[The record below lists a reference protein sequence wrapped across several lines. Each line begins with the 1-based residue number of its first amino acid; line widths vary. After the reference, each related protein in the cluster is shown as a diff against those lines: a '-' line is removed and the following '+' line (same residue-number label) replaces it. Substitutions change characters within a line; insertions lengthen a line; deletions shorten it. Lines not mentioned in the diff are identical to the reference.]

1 MRISYGRKSAHIGLK
16 FNPRVMEK
24 ILKRNG
30 SVGSF
35 GETFSLSHLALH
47 TSDTLIRIL
56 TLLLNLF
63 KMDDYKPIEFLRNDE
78 STFGGF

>member
-1 MRISYGRKSAHIGLK
+1 
-16 FNPRVMEK
+16 MEK

-30 SVGSF
+30 SVGPL

-47 TSDTLIRIL
+47 TASDTLIRILILTL

-78 STFGGF
+78 STFGGFKNITKVQKAF